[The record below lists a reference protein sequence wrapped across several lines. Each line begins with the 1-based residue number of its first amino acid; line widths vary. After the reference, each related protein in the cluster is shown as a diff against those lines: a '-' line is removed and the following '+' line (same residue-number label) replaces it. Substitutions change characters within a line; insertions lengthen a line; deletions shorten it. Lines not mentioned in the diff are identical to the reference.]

1 MIQAKYWSRNY
12 KLKGGVPLIL
22 GQKTLIMG
30 ILNATP
36 DSFSDGGQYNSVQK
50 ALRHVET
57 MIEAGVDIVDIGGE
71 STRPGFVKISVDEEC
86 NRVIP
91 IIEAIANRFPQ
102 MALSIDTYKS
112 ATARAALEAGAHIIN
127 DIWCLKADEQMAKV
141 AAEYDCPVI
150 LNHNR
155 ENVPYSELM
164 RDIIADLLE
173 SVKIAADAGVNRQ
186 HIWLDP
192 GIGFAKTYEE
202 NLDVHARLTEINALG
217 YPVLLGTSR
226 KRFIRQTLQT
236 EQAEE
241 TQEGTIASNV
251 LGITQG
257 CQIVRVHNVQ
267 QMKQAALM
275 VDAILYRL
283 PQYKEGYNG

>member
-1 MIQAKYWSRNY
+1 MLN
-12 KLKGGVPLIL
+12 GGIPLTL

-36 DSFSDGGQYNSVQK
+36 DSFSDGGQFNSVHK
-50 ALRHVET
+50 AMLHVES

-71 STRPGFVKISVDEEC
+71 STRPGFTKISVDEEC
-86 NRVIP
+86 SRVIP
-91 IIEAIANRFPQ
+91 IIEAISERFPQ
-102 MALSIDTYKS
+102 LVLSIDTYKS

-127 DIWCLKADEQMAKV
+127 DIWCLKADEQMAEV

-155 ENVPYSELM
+155 ADVPYRKLIDEVIS
-164 RDIIADLLE
+164 DLLE
-173 SVKIAADAGVNRQ
+173 SVQLAIDAGVKHQN
-186 HIWLDP
+186 IWLDP

-202 NLDVHARLTEINALG
+202 NLDVHAHLSEINALG

-226 KRFIRQTLQT
+226 KRFIRQTLLT
-236 EQAEE
+236 EQTEE
-241 TQEGTIASNV
+241 TQEGTLASNV

-267 QMKQAALM
+267 QMKKAALM
-275 VDAILYRL
+275 ADAIMYRL
-283 PQYKEGYNG
+283 PQYKE